1 MIYVF
6 WGLLLIVAI
15 VATVRG
21 WGYRP
26 WALLTVPFIWQLYV
40 AYTGLRLIDATGKGE
55 FLKAYVLLEQ
65 IDSYYAILL
74 VMQFVVLV
82 FLLYFAMIRRIAEVK
97 STSLN
102 ANTVPK
108 VRNEYNERIE
118 KLDSLLQNNLIDVEE
133 HQQRKLVIDQEWVA
147 AVARKDQER
156 IASMS
161 RPYVVRMR
169 AFQLLFEQKM
179 ISQEVLE
186 LERQNLLRRLIQ

>member
-21 WGYRP
+21 WGYQS

-40 AYTGLRLIDATGKGE
+40 AYTEIRLIDARDKGE
-55 FLKAYVLLEQ
+55 FIKAYVLLEQ
-65 IDSYYAILL
+65 IDSYYVILL
-74 VMQFVVLV
+74 VMQFAVLA
-82 FLLYFAMIRRIAEVK
+82 FLLYFATIRRIDEVK